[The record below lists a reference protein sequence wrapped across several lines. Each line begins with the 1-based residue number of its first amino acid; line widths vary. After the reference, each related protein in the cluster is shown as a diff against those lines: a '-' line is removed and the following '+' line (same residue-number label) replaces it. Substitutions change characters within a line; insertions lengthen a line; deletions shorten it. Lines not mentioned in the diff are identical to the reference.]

1 MSDNVFN
8 INDKVLNLKAQ
19 FQICRMAKNS
29 VCHYCKIRQSISVK
43 ELEDFRDFIRR
54 SDQSIK
60 KLLSLQAFVVN

>member
-29 VCHYCKIRQSISVK
+29 VCQYCKIQSVNKREGTGRFSRLYRTLRSVH
-43 ELEDFRDFIRR
+43 
-54 SDQSIK
+54 
-60 KLLSLQAFVVN
+60 